1 MSDVGQEGPRTVW
14 VGGRRRGVEGRSNVW
29 DLCRSRGVTGDEGR
43 GRTWYEGW
51 IFGLIRKF
59 CINSK
64 LVKG

>member
-1 MSDVGQEGPRTVW
+1 M
-14 VGGRRRGVEGRSNVW
+14 EGRSNVW